1 MKNAHPYADFTGPLT
16 RAHQLSLDWLN
27 SLDTRS
33 VTASTDVETTLSK
46 LGELP
51 EHPGDPTLTIEHL
64 AAAVEPGLS
73 GVGSG
78 RWFGF
83 VAGGSLPAALAA
95 DWLVS
100 AWDQNAALRTVTPGV
115 VAAEEA
121 AGRWILD
128 LLDLPRDSAIGF
140 TTGAT
145 MANFSGLAAARGA
158 LLKRAGWDDE
168 QGIAGGPSIRVLS
181 GAEVHISPIEGLHY
195 LGLPNAERLAVDD
208 QGRMLPSALREALE
222 AQPERPTIVLLQAG
236 NIHSGASD
244 PFDELIPI
252 AHDFGAWIHVDGAFG
267 LWQAASPTYRHLC
280 AGVEDADSWATDAH
294 KTLNVPYDG
303 GIVIVR
309 DPGDLRFAM
318 AMHAAYLIED
328 EIGDPH
334 EFVPELSRRARGVPV
349 WAALHSLGRSGVI
362 ALVDRLCQ
370 RAQELAGGVAEI
382 PGAQVVN
389 HVVFTQVCV
398 SFGTDERTDAVV
410 EQMLADG
417 VAWMSGSK
425 WRGQSVLRISVSNWQ
440 TDDDDV
446 RRSLAAMASAAA
458 ATDE

>member
-1 MKNAHPYADFTGPLT
+1 MKNAHPYADFNGPLT
-16 RAHQLSLDWLN
+16 RAHQISLDWLN
-27 SLDTRS
+27 SLDTRA
-33 VTASTDVETTLSK
+33 VTPSTDVETTLSK

-73 GVGSG
+73 AVGSG

-83 VAGGSLPAALAA
+83 VAGGSLPAALAS

-100 AWDQNAALRTVTPGV
+100 AWDQNAALRTVTPGA
-115 VAAEEA
+115 VAAETA
-121 AGRWILD
+121 AGKWLLD
-128 LLDLPRDSAIGF
+128 LLGLPRRSAIGF

-145 MANFSGLAAARGA
+145 MANFSALAAARGA

-168 QGIAGGPSIRVLS
+168 QGIAGGPSIRVLA

-195 LGLPNAERLAVDD
+195 LGLPNAERLDVDD
-208 QGRMLPSALREALE
+208 QGRLLPSALRTALE
-222 AQPERPTIVLLQAG
+222 AQPDRPTIVLLQAG

-244 PFDELIPI
+244 AFDELIPI
-252 AHDFGAWIHVDGAFG
+252 AHEFGAWVHVDGAFG
-267 LWQAASPTYRHLC
+267 LWQAASPRYRHLC
-280 AGVEDADSWATDAH
+280 AGVEEADSWATDAH

-303 GIVIVR
+303 GIVVVR
-309 DPGDLRFAM
+309 NSDDLRFAM
-318 AMHAAYLIED
+318 SMHAAYLIED
-328 EIGDPH
+328 EVGDPH

-362 ALVDRLCQ
+362 DLVDRLCQ
-370 RAQELAGGVAEI
+370 RAQELAAGVADI

-389 HVVFTQVCV
+389 DVVFTQVCV
-398 SFGTDERTDAVV
+398 SFGSDERTDAVV
-410 EQMLADG
+410 AHMLADG

-440 TDDDDV
+440 TDEDDV
-446 RRSLAAMASAAA
+446 RRSLDAMAAA
-458 ATDE
+458 AAASAP